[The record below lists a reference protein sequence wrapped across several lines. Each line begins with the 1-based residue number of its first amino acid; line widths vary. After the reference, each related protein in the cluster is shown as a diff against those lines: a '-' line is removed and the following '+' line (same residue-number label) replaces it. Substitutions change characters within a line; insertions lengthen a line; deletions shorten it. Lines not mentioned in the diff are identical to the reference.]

1 MPRITAQGAA
11 VGVFVAVGN
20 LLIFQHFMGASVA
33 DVRYKT
39 GPLDSDVEKME
50 RQALYYSIG
59 FTVLSS
65 AIIGS
70 VDTFLVAGTAIV
82 MVDFAY
88 KHANA
93 VNPHTNTMSSPNQM
107 GGAIDGGGSPMPD
120 YTSAEAY
127 SSTGG

>member
-11 VGVFVAVGN
+11 VGVFLAVGN

-33 DVRYKT
+33 DIKHKT

-59 FTVLSS
+59 FTVIASS
-65 AIIGS
+65 IVGS
-70 VDTFLVAGTAIV
+70 LDTFLVAGTAIV
-82 MVDFAY
+82 AADFAY

-93 VNPHTNTMSSPNQM
+93 VNPMSGNMTSPNQA
-107 GGAIDGGGSPMPD
+107 GGAIGEAGGSPMPS
-120 YTSAEAY
+120 YTGDAY
-127 SSTGG
+127 ASTGG

>member
-33 DVRYKT
+33 DVKYKS
-39 GPLDSDVEKME
+39 GPLDEQVEKME

-59 FTVLSS
+59 FTVLTS

-82 MVDFAY
+82 MADFAY

-93 VNPHTNTMSSPNQM
+93 VNPVSGSMSGPNSA
-107 GGAIDGGGSPMPD
+107 GGSLNGGGSPMPD
-120 YTSAEAY
+120 YTSGGAY
-127 SSTGG
+127 ASSGG

>member
-11 VGVFVAVGN
+11 AGVFVAVGN

-33 DVRYKT
+33 DVKHKS

-59 FTVLSS
+59 FTVLTSE
-65 AIIGS
+65 IIGS

-82 MVDFAY
+82 MADFAY

-93 VNPHTNTMSSPNQM
+93 VNPHTGTMSSPNGA

-120 YTSAEAY
+120 YTGDAY
-127 SSTGG
+127 ASTGG

>member
-39 GPLDSDVEKME
+39 GPLDGDVEKME

-82 MVDFAY
+82 MADFAY

-93 VNPHTNTMSSPNQM
+93 VHPTSGKMGAPNTA

-120 YTSAEAY
+120 FTSDGAY
-127 SSTGG
+127 ASAG